1 MRAKSAEMQNRGM
14 TNLANTLKSEIAR
27 VARKEMRADLE
38 ALKKSVGA
46 YRSEIAALKRRTN
59 ALEQELRRVARAVPK
74 AAPKAVIDPTA
85 RKTRFDPKGLGALRQ
100 RLGLS
105 AHELGLLIGTSG
117 QSVYN
122 WEAGVIRPRDKYLP
136 AIVAL
141 RAVGKKAIQARLAEL
156 VGASNK

>member
-1 MRAKSAEMQNRGM
+1 MQNDGM

-27 VARKEMRADLE
+27 IARKEMRAELD

-46 YRSEIAALKRRTN
+46 YRSEIAALKRRAN

-74 AAPKAVIDPTA
+74 APPKAVVAPSA
-85 RKTRFDPKGLGALRQ
+85 RKTRFDAKALGVLRQ

-105 AHELGLLIGTSG
+105 AHELGLLVGASG

-122 WEAGVIRPRDKYLP
+122 WEAGEIRPRDKHLP
-136 AIVAL
+136 AIGAL
-141 RAVGKKAIQARLAEL
+141 RAMGKKAIHARLAEL
-156 VGASNK
+156 VGDSDR